1 MEFENEV
8 NVRVVLMCSG
18 LEPSPP
24 RSMHFSLGNKC
35 LSSFYSGQIT
45 HLGKFLSGVV
55 VLNMFG
61 LVIMAFRA

>member
-1 MEFENEV
+1 MESGNEV
-8 NVRVVLMCSG
+8 IVRVVLMCSG

-35 LSSFYSGQIT
+35 LTSSYRQMT

-61 LVIMAFRA
+61 LVILAIRA